1 MQSPKK
7 SVREYIP
14 RTQVRDKT
22 DIKKPIV
29 DKVNN
34 LNMEDHSL
42 IVIITGLVTA
52 LGLKE
57 IWSIIKQ
64 KIDIKAK
71 KEQRTDELSS
81 KVIEELKNKIDALEL
96 KIDALIQENT
106 ELHRQVAKMEER
118 LLQNAR
124 KKSARTQNR
133 KSNG

>member
-1 MQSPKK
+1 MQSPKR
-7 SVREYIP
+7 SVRGYIP
-14 RTQVRDKT
+14 KTQVRDKT

-29 DKVNN
+29 DRVNN
-34 LNMEDHSL
+34 FNMEDHSL